1 MDAHREDPRDL
12 PASQT
17 PAEVRKDRSA
27 AWLWI
32 ITFIYGLHVMEE
44 FTFNWAAWANSIGLG
59 FTWSDFYLTNA
70 EVIVLG
76 ASAAMI
82 GWRMPQV
89 SLGFPALALVNGV
102 FFHILPS
109 VLALRPN
116 PGALTATFLFLPVS
130 LRIFREVL
138 RQGIATRR
146 QITVAFVFAALAQG
160 FPLVLLKLK
169 PLLAYAS
176 AGALAR

>member
-1 MDAHREDPRDL
+1 
-12 PASQT
+12 
-17 PAEVRKDRSA
+17 VRADVHKDRSA

-32 ITFIYGLHVMEE
+32 ITLIYGLHLMEE
-44 FTFNWAAWANSIGLG
+44 FTFNWAAWANSMGLG

-102 FFHILPS
+102 FFHVLPS
-109 VLALRPN
+109 LLALRPS
-116 PGALTATFLFLPVS
+116 PGALTAAFLFLPVS
-130 LRIFREVL
+130 LVLFRGVL

-146 QITVAFVFAALAQG
+146 EIAIAFGLATAAQG
-160 FPLVLLKLK
+160 FPLLLLKLK
-169 PLLAYAS
+169 PLLAYPAVD
-176 AGALAR
+176 ALARSRQDEAAVSRDTF